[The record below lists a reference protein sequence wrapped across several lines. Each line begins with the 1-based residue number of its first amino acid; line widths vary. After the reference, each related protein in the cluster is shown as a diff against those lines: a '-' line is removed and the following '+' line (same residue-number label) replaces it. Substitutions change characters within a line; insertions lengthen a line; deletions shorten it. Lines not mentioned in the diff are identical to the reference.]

1 MRAERE
7 EMVTMSKQMHDG
19 LSFASF
25 GFSMALFMVSMT
37 NCFESIGW
45 AVAMIGSMVY
55 CMMWLLVNSGVSE

>member
-1 MRAERE
+1 MI
-7 EMVTMSKQMHDG
+7 TMSKQMHDG

-55 CMMWLLVNSGVSE
+55 CMFWLMVNSGVGE

>member
-1 MRAERE
+1 
-7 EMVTMSKQMHDG
+7 MSKQMHDE

-25 GFSMALFMVSMT
+25 GASMALFMVSMT

-55 CMMWLLVNSGVSE
+55 CMFWLMVNSGVGE

>member
-1 MRAERE
+1 
-7 EMVTMSKQMHDG
+7 MSKQTHNA
-19 LSFASF
+19 LSLMSF

-55 CMMWLLVNSGVSE
+55 CMFWLLVNSGGAE

>member
-1 MRAERE
+1 
-7 EMVTMSKQMHDG
+7 MSKQTYNA
-19 LSFASF
+19 LSLVSF

-55 CMMWLLVNSGVSE
+55 CMMWLLVNSGGVE

>member
-1 MRAERE
+1 
-7 EMVTMSKQMHDG
+7 MSKQMHDG

-25 GFSMALFMVSMT
+25 GASMALFMVSMT

-55 CMMWLLVNSGVSE
+55 CMFWLIVNSGVSE